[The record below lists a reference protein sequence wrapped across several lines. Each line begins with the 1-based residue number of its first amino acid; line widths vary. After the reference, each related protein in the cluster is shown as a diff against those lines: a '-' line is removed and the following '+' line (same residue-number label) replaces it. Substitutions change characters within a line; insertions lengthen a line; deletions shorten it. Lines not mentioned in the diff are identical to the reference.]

1 MQPPT
6 SDSHV
11 LLRYSDHDAPD
22 CGVIEAHEKILK
34 KRGKVVIGKFGR
46 PLGQPHIDRINQQIA
61 AGKPTFLFL
70 VKKGKHG
77 YETHLAELLQVN
89 RTLSE
94 EDSRFVPSYY
104 KGSPYVRVWFRAKS
118 LKPCKKGILDQLIV
132 KSSAFPAS
140 STLPKSVAGFFLVR
154 WETAAS

>member
-46 PLGQPHIDRINQQIA
+46 PLGQLDCAP
-61 AGKPTFLFL
+61 
-70 VKKGKHG
+70 
-77 YETHLAELLQVN
+77 ETGE
-89 RTLSE
+89 
-94 EDSRFVPSYY
+94 
-104 KGSPYVRVWFRAKS
+104 
-118 LKPCKKGILDQLIV
+118 
-132 KSSAFPAS
+132 
-140 STLPKSVAGFFLVR
+140 SVGVVL
-154 WETAAS
+154 